1 MPHDFCGSVLKIYA
15 NEGKNVKIKKYSK
28 LRVICKESCKV
39 KMSRLQWFQG
49 ESHSKNIWIWIKLVF
64 KLQLMFS

>member
-28 LRVICKESCKV
+28 LRLICKESCKV
-39 KMSRLQWFQG
+39 KMSRLQ
-49 ESHSKNIWIWIKLVF
+49 
-64 KLQLMFS
+64 